1 MQVKKL
7 AAALAL
13 AGMAVGNAHAKEG
26 GDQYPN
32 GAETW
37 LGGAV
42 PPPGT
47 YFINYFGYYT
57 GDLQDGDGDEVEGSV
72 DAWFDALRLIQTSEY
87 KILGGNWGWHV
98 IVPLV
103 HQKVDLLGDSDS
115 VNGLG
120 DITINPFIVSWHSKN
135 WHWAIGLDF
144 NLPTGRYE
152 EGKPR
157 ESIGA
162 NYWSIE
168 PLFAFTYMGDTGWE
182 VSAKLMYNIK
192 AENEDF
198 HPAPGAPKMDY
209 QSGDE
214 FHMDYLV
221 GKRFGPWGVGVS
233 GYYLKQTTDDELD
246 GREISS
252 ALGPWSDGRRGQV
265 FAIGPTV
272 SYTTKSGVHFT
283 GQWNHETSVEN
294 RFGGDK
300 FILKLIM
307 PL

>member
-1 MQVKKL
+1 
-7 AAALAL
+7 
-13 AGMAVGNAHAKEG
+13 
-26 GDQYPN
+26 
-32 GAETW
+32 
-37 LGGAV
+37 
-42 PPPGT
+42 
-47 YFINYFGYYT
+47 
-57 GDLQDGDGDEVEGSV
+57 
-72 DAWFDALRLIQTSEY
+72 
-87 KILGGNWGWHV
+87 
-98 IVPLV
+98 
-103 HQKVDLLGDSDS
+103 
-115 VNGLG
+115 
-120 DITINPFIVSWHSKN
+120 
-135 WHWAIGLDF
+135 
-144 NLPTGRYE
+144 
-152 EGKPR
+152 
-157 ESIGA
+157 
-162 NYWSIE
+162 
-168 PLFAFTYMGDTGWE
+168 
-182 VSAKLMYNIK
+182 
-192 AENEDF
+192 
-198 HPAPGAPKMDY
+198 MDY

-272 SYTTKSGVHFT
+272 SYTTKGGVHFT